1 MTPKLNRTETKRLFI
16 RKATEGDIAAVVCF
30 LDAYLSKDFF
40 MSAGVVRRCVTGDN
54 PDGGSRT
61 PYHVWLAFEEEGD
74 VLVGVAIVSLSGVMG
89 NLLVHP
95 SRRGKGIGSE
105 LLRKANP
112 LMIRSKIDMKD
123 GDPTKFYEKGGYRVT
138 EEANPAFR
146 YLKSKRNINLMRRNA
161 QDNEQMHFIE
171 AMSDN

>member
-1 MTPKLNRTETKRLFI
+1 MSPRLVKAETKRLFI
-16 RKATEGDIAAVVCF
+16 RNAVETDIAAIVCF

-74 VLVGVAIVSLSGVMG
+74 VLVGVAIVSLSGVMS

-105 LLRKANP
+105 LLLKANP
-112 LMIRSKIDMKD
+112 IMIRSKVDMKD
-123 GDPTKFYEKGGYRVT
+123 GDPTHFYERGGYHVT

-146 YLKSKRNINLMRRNA
+146 YLKSKRNISLMRRKA
-161 QDNEQMHFIE
+161 QNDEQMHFIE
-171 AMSDN
+171 VMNDN